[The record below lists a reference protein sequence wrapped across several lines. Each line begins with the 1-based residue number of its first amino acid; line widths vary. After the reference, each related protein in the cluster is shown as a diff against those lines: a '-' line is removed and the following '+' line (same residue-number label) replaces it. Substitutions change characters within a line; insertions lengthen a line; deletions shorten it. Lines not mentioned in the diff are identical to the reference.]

1 MPNDVGLLARTID
14 RALVDVAL
22 SGLSRPQKTLPAK
35 LFYDEEGCRLFY
47 RITELPEYY
56 LTRTERALLPDVAPQ
71 VLDTILAGSVLV
83 EYGAS
88 DEGKAEF
95 LLTQGARESADAFAV
110 PDPITAYVPI
120 DVAMPALL
128 QMRGRLALSH
138 PRLAVFPI
146 AVDFMD
152 PIRLPASVAGMPVL
166 GFFPGSTIGNLDPTE
181 ASRFLAL
188 ARATLGARSR
198 FLVGADLHK
207 DPSVLLPAYDDSA
220 GVTAAFNRN
229 MLVRLN
235 REAGADFDVG
245 AFVHRAVW
253 NEQESRIEM
262 HLVSRKDHAVQVAG
276 QQVRFARGETIHTE
290 NSYKYTPERFTAIA
304 ADAGWF
310 CRMMWTDPA
319 RLFALYLLEPRTTA

>member
-22 SGLSRPQKTLPAK
+22 SGLMRRQKTLPAK

-56 LTRTERALLPDVAPQ
+56 LTRTERALLPQVAPQ
-71 VLDTILAGSVLV
+71 VLDTTPAGSVLV

-95 LLTQGARESADAFAV
+95 LLTQTARESADTIA
-110 PDPITAYVPI
+110 AYVPI

-128 QMRGRLALSH
+128 QMRARLADSH
-138 PRLAVFPI
+138 PRLAVHPI

-152 PIRLPASVAGMPVL
+152 PVRLPAAVAGMPVL
-166 GFFPGSTIGNLDPTE
+166 GFFPGSTIGNLDPME

-207 DPSVLLPAYDDSA
+207 DPSVLLPAYDDAA

-235 REAGADFDVG
+235 REAAADFDVD
-245 AFVHRAVW
+245 AFAHRAVW
-253 NEQESRIEM
+253 NDRESRIEM
-262 HLVSRKDHAVQVAG
+262 HLVSRRDQTVHVAG
-276 QQVRFARGETIHTE
+276 QQIRFVRGETIHTE
-290 NSYKYTPERFTAIA
+290 NSYKHTPERFTAIA
-304 ADAGWF
+304 ADAGWL
-310 CRMMWTDPA
+310 CRGMWTDPA